1 MVHLSGV
8 CGVCDVGVICVMLV
22 WCVCVCV
29 GGQCVMLLGDTVLCG
44 VCGVYVMCLLC
55 VHGVFVNYV
64 S

>member
-1 MVHLSGV
+1 M
-8 CGVCDVGVICVMLV
+8 CDACVV
-22 WCVCVCV
+22 CVCVCV